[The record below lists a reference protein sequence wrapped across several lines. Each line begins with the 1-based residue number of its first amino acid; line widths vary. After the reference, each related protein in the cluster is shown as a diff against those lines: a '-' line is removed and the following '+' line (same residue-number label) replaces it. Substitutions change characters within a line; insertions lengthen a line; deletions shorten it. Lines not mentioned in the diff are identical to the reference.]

1 MLVFVTRIS
10 FHAALNASKQESC
23 LVRIQRRCSVLRRA
37 VRRKNI
43 LSFQVEKYL
52 VLRTSN
58 YDICTHGLNV
68 VACPVHLLNGLRL
81 YYTRVCPL
89 DSFG

>member
-1 MLVFVTRIS
+1 MIVFVERIS
-10 FHAALNASKQESC
+10 FDAALNASKQESC
-23 LVRIQRRCSVLRRA
+23 FVGIQRRFSVLRRA
-37 VRRKNI
+37 VRRENT
-43 LSFQVEKYL
+43 LSFQVDKYL

-81 YYTRVCPL
+81 YYTRGCPL